1 MLKRRVGNVS
11 KKGRLT
17 KRGVEKNIGRFVFFV
32 CLSGFLSRT
41 FTIHR
46 TAVEGGDYFFNSSL
60 PLPPASQTL
69 GRMIT
74 AESSP
79 LHIASS

>member
-32 CLSGFLSRT
+32 CLSIWVSFTNIHDSQDRSGRGRLFL
-41 FTIHR
+41 
-46 TAVEGGDYFFNSSL
+46 
-60 PLPPASQTL
+60 
-69 GRMIT
+69 
-74 AESSP
+74 
-79 LHIASS
+79 